1 MFDISKIKSLETI
14 YSCTIIPVWND
25 YSQTYTILV
34 HFVKED
40 VQAPVSV
47 TFTVGQNNIGHIY
60 KSINSML
67 KEQSL

>member
-1 MFDISKIKSLETI
+1 MFDISKIKSLETV

-40 VQAPVSV
+40 VQAPVIV
-47 TFTVGQNNIGHIY
+47 TFTVVQNNIDHIY
-60 KSINSML
+60 KSIDSIL

>member
-1 MFDISKIKSLETI
+1 MFDISKIKSLETV

-40 VQAPVSV
+40 TQAPVIV

-60 KSINSML
+60 KSIDFML